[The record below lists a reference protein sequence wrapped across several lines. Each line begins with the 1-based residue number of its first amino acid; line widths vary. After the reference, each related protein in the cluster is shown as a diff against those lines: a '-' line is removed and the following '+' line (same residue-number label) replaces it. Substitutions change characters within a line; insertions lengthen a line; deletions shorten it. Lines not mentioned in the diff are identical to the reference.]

1 MRVLIEFLIIGIV
14 TFVMVMILS
23 RFDLHQNVVIVIS
36 MVVGYLSGSLVRSK
50 SYIKTGGE

>member
-23 RFDLHQNVVIVIS
+23 RFDLHENVVIVIS